1 MNCQNDG
8 INKAICK
15 LDATNRQ
22 NSHAIKANMHKYIRK
37 TAKYLDGTAALM
49 YNRKRG
55 EQRRSYH
62 AIEGSCCKDAV
73 EVCLSRGMNVFF
85 VP

>member
-1 MNCQNDG
+1 
-8 INKAICK
+8 
-15 LDATNRQ
+15 
-22 NSHAIKANMHKYIRK
+22 MHKYIRK

-62 AIEGSCCKDAV
+62 AMKDSCRKDAV

>member
-8 INKAICK
+8 INEAICK

-22 NSHAIKANMHKYIRK
+22 NGPEIKANMHKYIRK